1 MTSPKI
7 YRVAISDLE
16 YVYRMSATPLKIE
29 GSTAYLICHAQSPNS
44 KQKKIAIEFTDK
56 DGVGFDVYDYD
67 KIVEYT
73 NIQGQY
79 PTSIGPALIKNIE
92 NIYPDVNEMIAFT
105 EKFHKQENADKN
117 DSILS

>member
-1 MTSPKI
+1 MVKFFKI
-7 YRVAISDLE
+7 IEKIVWAIG
-16 YVYRMSATPLKIE
+16 MSATPLRIE
-29 GSTAYLICHAQSPNS
+29 GSNTYLICHAQFPNN

-67 KIVEYT
+67 KNVEYT

-79 PTSIGPALIKNIE
+79 PTSIGPALITNIE

-105 EKFHKQENADKN
+105 ERFHK
-117 DSILS
+117 